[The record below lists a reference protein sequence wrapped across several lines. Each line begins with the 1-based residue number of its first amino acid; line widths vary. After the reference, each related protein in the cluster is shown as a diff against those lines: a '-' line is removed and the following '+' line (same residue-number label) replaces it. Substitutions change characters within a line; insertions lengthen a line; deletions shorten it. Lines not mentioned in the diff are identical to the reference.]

1 MLGAVL
7 ALLAAGAFSVNSVLI
22 RRGVVRTSPTHAAFI
37 TVIMGVPMF
46 FIAALVSGQLF
57 KFSDLA
63 LLSYGYLAAG
73 GVINYIVGRQF
84 NYVAIEALG
93 AARAAPFQS
102 LTLPYSVVVAF
113 IFLGESLSAPTIVG
127 VMLIMIGPAIMVERK
142 IQVPVAAAISQEV
155 GVPAVPVFIPR
166 QLEGYIA
173 ATMAAIAYG
182 TSPILFRAALEGH
195 AGLSALSG
203 LVAYTAAAG
212 VLMASTIMP
221 SRRFL
226 LNSLDS
232 GTFRLFFGASF
243 SVFAAQMLRF
253 LALSIAPV
261 AVETAL
267 ERMNSVFTLGLSYYM
282 NRTMELITP
291 RVVVGVLISV
301 VGSLVLVIGLEA

>member
-1 MLGAVL
+1 V
-7 ALLAAGAFSVNSVLI
+7 
-22 RRGVVRTSPTHAAFI
+22 

-46 FIAALVSGQLF
+46 FIATLVSGQLLNF
-57 KFSDLA
+57 RDLG
-63 LLSYGYLAAG
+63 LLAYGYLALG

-84 NYVAIEALG
+84 NYMAIEALG
-93 AARAAPFQS
+93 AARAAPFQA

-113 IFLGESLSAPTIVG
+113 IFLGEGISIFTIVG
-127 VMLIMIGPAIMVERK
+127 VALIMIGPAIMVERK
-142 IQVPVAAAISQEV
+142 IQAPVAAAITQEF
-155 GVPAVPVFIPR
+155 GEAPAPVFVPR

-195 AGLSALSG
+195 TGLSALSG
-203 LVAYTAAAG
+203 LVAYSAASL
-212 VLMASTIMP
+212 VLLASTVIP

-226 LNSLDS
+226 LNSLDAS
-232 GTFRLFFGASF
+232 SFKLFFGATF

-253 LALSIAPV
+253 LALSMAPV

-282 NRTMELITP
+282 NRSMEMITP
-291 RVVVGVLISV
+291 RVVLGVVISV
-301 VGSLVLVIGLEA
+301 AGSLVLVAGLEA